1 MLSSKNLQLHN
12 KGEIDTELE
21 TFAQS
26 LEVIM
31 TIHFLGIQ
39 GVK

>member
-1 MLSSKNLQLHN
+1 MLSSKNLQLHSE
-12 KGEIDTELE
+12 GERDTRLE
-21 TFAQS
+21 IFAQS